1 MAARGI
7 SSLREKQLS
16 NGSWGWFGGAEEG
29 DPVMTAHVAHG
40 LKIASNTVNV
50 PEGMLSGAV
59 RWLKNYQERQTALL
73 EQGDKFRKLEQ
84 LPDGPEKKDALR
96 KLGNYRLTASA
107 TDTLVYSVLA
117 ECGVKNLPM
126 ERYLFRDRLELPVI
140 SQIQLAEI
148 LLDAHRMDDFN
159 KVMPVISQFLQ
170 QDDSL
175 QTAWLRLPN
184 AGYWWR
190 WYGSSAAT
198 QAAYLKLMSKSAPGN
213 PVTARL
219 AKWLLDNRANG
230 SYWDSTKDTADCLEA
245 LSTYLLQ
252 TREGMED
259 MEAEI
264 LYDGIPVKTVS
275 CTKETLFTFDNAFR
289 MSGKA
294 LADGSHVITI
304 RRKKGSGNIY
314 ANSTL
319 SYFSLEDPIP
329 AAGNAVTVERSYYRI
344 RKETVKNGSVKDT
357 QTDAGELVSQG
368 RDLTRRT
375 LLKNGDVIASGDIIE
390 VVMTVKTKNDVE
402 YLMLLDP
409 KPAGC
414 ESRETA
420 SGYARL
426 GTVFGY
432 REIGDE
438 EIRLFLSSLPM
449 GQYQISHRLRAER
462 PGRFSA
468 LPAVIEAMYAPELRG
483 NSREHKIGISM
494 PVEQNND
501 QPQ

>member
-1 MAARGI
+1 MGCTARY
-7 SSLREKQLS
+7 
-16 NGSWGWFGGAEEG
+16 A
-29 DPVMTAHVAHG
+29 
-40 LKIASNTVNV
+40 
-50 PEGMLSGAV
+50 
-59 RWLKNYQERQTALL
+59 
-73 EQGDKFRKLEQ
+73 
-84 LPDGPEKKDALR
+84 
-96 KLGNYRLTASA
+96 KLG
-107 TDTLVYSVLA
+107 
-117 ECGVKNLPM
+117 E
-126 ERYLFRDRLELPVI
+126 
-140 SQIQLAEI
+140 
-148 LLDAHRMDDFN
+148 
-159 KVMPVISQFLQ
+159 
-170 QDDSL
+170 
-175 QTAWLRLPN
+175 
-184 AGYWWR
+184 
-190 WYGSSAAT
+190 
-198 QAAYLKLMSKSAPGN
+198 
-213 PVTARL
+213 
-219 AKWLLDNRANG
+219 
-230 SYWDSTKDTADCLEA
+230 DSTKDTADCLEA
-245 LSTYLLQ
+245 LSAYLLQ

-264 LYDGIPVKTVS
+264 LYDGVPVKTIAS
-275 CTKETLFTFDNAFR
+275 TKETLFTFDNAFR
-289 MSGKA
+289 MSGKD

-314 ANSTL
+314 ANATL

-344 RKETVKNGSVKDT
+344 RKETVKDGSVKDT

-375 LLKNGDVIASGDIIE
+375 LLKDGDVIASGDIIE

-426 GTVFGY
+426 GTVSGY

-462 PGRFSA
+462 PGRFST

-494 PVEQNND
+494 P
-501 QPQ
+501 